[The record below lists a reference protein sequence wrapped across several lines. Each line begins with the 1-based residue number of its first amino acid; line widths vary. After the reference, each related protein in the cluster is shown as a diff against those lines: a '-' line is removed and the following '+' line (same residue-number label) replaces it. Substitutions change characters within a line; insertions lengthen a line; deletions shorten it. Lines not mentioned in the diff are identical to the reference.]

1 MPLTKLELKPG
12 INREVTTL
20 AGKGGWYDCDKIRF
34 RSGYPEKLGGW
45 LPTSAVAEPFLG
57 VGRTLINWVT
67 LANADLLGIGT
78 NLKYYIER
86 GGVYNDVTPLRAT
99 ETVTTNAFTSTT
111 GSAVLVVNDTAHSAN
126 SGDFVT
132 IATRPPRTGSPTTA
146 YGKYR
151 IPDRNLV
158 LQHSITCCLVCGGFA
173 SRHDRVCIC
182 IDTGYGVVAINLTTL
197 DTAHV
202 YVD

>member
-132 IATRPPRTGSPTTA
+132 IATP
-146 YGKYR
+146 
-151 IPDRNLV
+151 V
-158 LQHSITCCLVCGGFA
+158 
-173 SRHDRVCIC
+173 
-182 IDTGYGVVAINLTTL
+182 TTL
-197 DTAHV
+197 DGSITDSDTTIV
-202 YVD
+202 VDDTSNFVSAGFIWIEDELIEYSGVTSTEMK